1 MTKEEMGQIKARVE
15 AATEGPWHWDE
26 EREKL
31 VNDFGDSVI
40 TIQIGTYALEKP
52 HLIGYGGCH
61 ADEQFIAH
69 AREDMP
75 KLLAEVERL
84 QRQWREH
91 TAYGG
96 YRSGSVWKG

>member
-1 MTKEEMGQIKARVE
+1 MTKEELAEIRERAETALNMGSIAWE
-15 AATEGPWHWDE
+15 
-26 EREKL
+26 
-31 VNDFGDSVI
+31 S
-40 TIQIGTYALEKP
+40 
-52 HLIGYGGCH
+52 
-61 ADEQFIAH
+61 ADGVQMLCTTFK
-69 AREDMP
+69 EDIP